1 MYSASSFFAS
11 ERKSIKT
18 AWVGLLIIG
27 GYSICYLLALANSI
41 TPGMLATIM
50 GVQPIITLWI
60 IERNFTATRLLGLLI
75 ALAGLVLVVAQSV
88 FNTALSLTGM
98 IYALIALLCMSVGA
112 ISQKTAISSHGRLAT
127 AICC

>member
-1 MYSASSFFAS
+1 MCIQRHRFLPPKGS
-11 ERKSIKT
+11 RLKT

-112 ISQKTAISSHGRLAT
+112 ISQKN
-127 AICC
+127 CN